1 MWYKVILEFLKKIFT
16 KERIIWAVLLV
27 AAVLAAWF
35 AFANYNKYEAKYND
49 AVTNN
54 KAYQMQLDKEK
65 AQSNV
70 FKLTVDQLNYY
81 NDSITTKLND
91 MRKELNIK
99 DNQLAQMSYLSSE
112 IAKKDTLVLTDTI
125 FCEPEFV
132 FDTVIGDKWVN
143 TQLHLEYPST
153 ITVNPTVHSEKG
165 VIWSNVRETVDP
177 PKKFFLCRWFQK
189 KHTVVK
195 VNVKEN
201 NPHVVEQENL
211 FIEIIK

>member
-1 MWYKVILEFLKKIFT
+1 MWYIKILDLLKKIFT
-16 KERIIWAVLLV
+16 KERIIWVALL
-27 AAVLAAWF
+27 AIAIMTAWF
-35 AFANYNKYEAKYND
+35 AFGRYSKYEAKYND
-49 AVTNN
+49 AVSNN
-54 KAYQMQLDKEK
+54 KAYAMQLDKEK

-81 NDSITTKLND
+81 NDSITTKLNE

-99 DNQLAQMSYLSSE
+99 DKQLVQMSYLSSE
-112 IAKKDTLVLTDTI
+112 ITKKDTMILRDTI
-125 FCEPEFV
+125 FCEPEFI
-132 FDTVIGDKWVN
+132 FDTVIGDKWVS
-143 TQLHLEYPST
+143 TELHLEYPSI
-153 ITVNPTVHSEKG
+153 ITVKPTVHSEKG
-165 VIWSNVRETVDP
+165 VIWSSVRETVDP

-201 NPHVVEQENL
+201 NPHVVEQENV